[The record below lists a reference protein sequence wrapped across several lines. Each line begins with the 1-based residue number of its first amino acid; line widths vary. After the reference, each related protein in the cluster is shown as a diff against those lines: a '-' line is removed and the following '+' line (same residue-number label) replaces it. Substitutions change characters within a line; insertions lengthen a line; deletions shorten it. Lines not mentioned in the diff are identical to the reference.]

1 MGKDILTP
9 NKIQAHAERDYSTP
23 KAHCDLDVMQ
33 KAEQVNTISKINPHA
48 DEDVIA
54 MMDEKSKMY
63 KEGVLAEKKTKS
75 RTPVEREIIETFLIN
90 KTFNIDEKK
99 GQYIDKRGHI
109 RTHKEKTYALDVKL
123 LKKIVSLHPIIKS
136 VNRLNSVCEFPKAT
150 YQRMTTS
157 KTSCRKTLNK
167 KRMKKIAHIL
177 ELDDWRTLIDEYE
190 HDLLTKKEVIIQK
203 VKTEMQDYRNKIKD
217 LQKELQ
223 LEKEIKNA

>member
-9 NKIQAHAERDYSTP
+9 KKIQAHAERDYSTP
-23 KAHCDLDVMQ
+23 KAHCDLDIMQ
-33 KAEQVNTISKINPHA
+33 KAEQVNTISKINPHT

-54 MMDEKSKMY
+54 MMDEQTKMG

-190 HDLLTKKEVIIQK
+190 HDLLTKKEVRIQK

>member
-9 NKIQAHAERDYSTP
+9 NKIQSYAERDYSTP

>member
-9 NKIQAHAERDYSTP
+9 NKIQSYAERDYSTP
-23 KAHCDLDVMQ
+23 KAHCDLDIMQ

>member
-9 NKIQAHAERDYSTP
+9 KKIQSYAERDYSTP
-23 KAHCDLDVMQ
+23 KAHCDLDIMQ
-33 KAEQVNTISKINPHA
+33 KAEQVNTISKINPHT
-48 DEDVIA
+48 DEDVLA
-54 MMDEKSKMY
+54 MMDESTKMS

-190 HDLLTKKEVIIQK
+190 HDLLTRKEVRIQK

>member
-9 NKIQAHAERDYSTP
+9 KKIQSYAERDYSTP
-23 KAHCDLDVMQ
+23 KAHCDLDIMQ
-33 KAEQVNTISKINPHA
+33 KAEQVNTISKINPHT
-48 DEDVIA
+48 DEDVLA
-54 MMDEKSKMY
+54 MMDESTKMS

-177 ELDDWRTLIDEYE
+177 ELDDWRILIDEYE
-190 HDLLTKKEVIIQK
+190 NDLLTRKEERIQK